1 MVYVLPPWHPKEP
14 EKVHHD
20 YFNLAIVT
28 SLPPY
33 IKGPK
38 KDIITTLK
46 CSCGDSTSVSSKFN
60 PMHPIEPVW
69 TWKMPIS
76 S

>member
-1 MVYVLPPWHPKEP
+1 MEWYRHHPKGP

-20 YFNLAIVT
+20 YCTLAIVT

-38 KDIITTLK
+38 KRHYHNFEMQL
-46 CSCGDSTSVSSKFN
+46 
-60 PMHPIEPVW
+60 W
-69 TWKMPIS
+69 
-76 S
+76 